1 MKRVAKCINKPAVTT
16 LVVIFIGIG
25 IALYTNAVAKNGNS
39 RENFATADEEKYPDM
54 KSVFNSLKII
64 QTEVT
69 NINAIYTGSKIDEKV
84 KTFLKKDSSFQTLV
98 TGFSMGESSLKK
110 VISNIQSKF
119 PGE

>member
-1 MKRVAKCINKPAVTT
+1 MKRVAKCINKQAVTT

-25 IALYTNAVAKNGNS
+25 IALYTNAAAKK

-69 NINAIYTGSKIDEKV
+69 NINTIYTGSKIDEKV

-98 TGFSMGESSLKK
+98 TGFSMGESALKN